1 MMVSPGATFSGD
13 RRKKFIAIW
22 SLVPGNLRSRPRAG
36 SETRAQLLPEGG
48 SEIRARELIEMR
60 TTLDTSRDL
69 DLDLMMKSLTDW
81 LYDQFDEAV
90 RDKLSAGGYVIVD
103 DYGNV
108 AGCRQTVHGFRA
120 RRGIN

>member
-1 MMVSPGATFSGD
+1 
-13 RRKKFIAIW
+13 
-22 SLVPGNLRSRPRAG
+22 
-36 SETRAQLLPEGG
+36 
-48 SEIRARELIEMR
+48 MR